1 MTPDE
6 QKALVSRYLDE
17 AWNKANLAVIDEL
30 MAPDYRRYTAAG
42 ILDRE
47 RQKQRIGAFHTGLS
61 GLRLVVERMLA
72 EGDQV
77 AFRIQVSGTHD
88 GPLLGVAPT
97 HRPVTVTATDIVRFD
112 EHGTIAEHWGNLD
125 ELGLLRQIGSLP
137 TPS

>member
-61 GLRLVVERMLA
+61 GLHLVVERMLA